1 MTKFIERK
9 VIELINQRVMK
20 KIDFTKLQGEALFY
34 YFTNDYE
41 DKNYSSIIE
50 MLPYA
55 VMDKDK
61 ALALLERVVREK
73 KTFVVV
79 YPGEEKTDT
88 SKMEYVGDVIDGGIY
103 IK

>member
-1 MTKFIERK
+1 M
-9 VIELINQRVMK
+9 N
-20 KIDFTKLQGEALFY
+20 KIDFTKLQGEDLFY
-34 YFTNDYE
+34 YFTNDHY
-41 DKNYSSIIE
+41 DKDYSSIIA

-55 VMDKDK
+55 VKEKDK
-61 ALALLERVVREK
+61 ALALLERVIREN

-88 SKMEYVGDVIDGGIY
+88 SQMEYVGQVSDGIMY